1 MQKYITGKNGLRV
14 NVPDDTVSCGALC
27 VKADVPAGPTTAS
40 MRFMRPNDD
49 DENQRENGLR
59 AGDNGWL
66 VIRSPV
72 AYPSGAVLTITPSPR
87 WPFPSYPVTYI
98 VFYDVN
104 WNHIATP
111 ILVEDFTPTGAIT
124 ISNMPA
130 GTASVELCGIVYAIE
145 GEETFCATLT
155 APEGFGNG
163 LSDCATVTPAA
174 PDS

>member
-1 MQKYITGKNGLRV
+1 MKKYITGKNGLRV

-27 VKADVPAGPTTAS
+27 VKVDVPAGLITAS
-40 MRFMRPNDD
+40 MRFMRFNY
-49 DENQRENGLR
+49 DEGQRENGLR
-59 AGDNGWL
+59 AGDYGWL

-72 AYPSGAVLTITPSPR
+72 AYPSGAVLTVTPSTR
-87 WPFPSYPVTYI
+87 WPFHSYPVTYS
-98 VFYDVN
+98 FYDVN

-111 ILVEDFTPTGAIT
+111 IHVEDFTLTGAIT

-130 GTASVELCGIVYAIE
+130 GTASVELYGMVYAIE
-145 GEETFCATLT
+145 VEETFCATLT

-174 PDS
+174 L